1 MTAEEW
7 NARHPVGTP
16 VVYVPNA
23 AEPNTT
29 LRTRTRSAAWTL
41 GHGEA
46 VVLVNFRTGGV
57 ALDHLIIDR
66 EDRA

>member
-7 NARHPVGTP
+7 NARHPIGTP

-23 AEPNTT
+23 GDPQHA
-29 LRTRTRSAAWTL
+29 LRTRTRSNAWAL

-46 VVLVNFRTGGV
+46 VVLVDFRTGCV
-57 ALDHLIIDR
+57 ALDHLIIDTR
-66 EDRA
+66 GKA